1 MKKALFLLLLLP
13 VVALSQTTTIA
24 EWTGVANSTPTNAPT
39 TVATYCTASNL
50 TGSNITASSTWNGF
64 ETSGWPATVSSSKY
78 VEFSVAPLASG
89 SLNISSVKFTYKG
102 TLPSIIVKYSTS
114 ATFATSTTL
123 YSSESLNTNNSDRN
137 INLNTAIPVA
147 SGNKLY
153 FRIYGYGNTNA
164 GWIITNGNG
173 NNDLPALQVKGTITA
188 PSPLSGTYTIGATGA
203 NFTTITSAISLL
215 NAVGVSGPV
224 TFSLKD
230 AAYNNN
236 TGETFP
242 IVINNFTGASATN
255 TVTIKPAA
263 NVNTTITATNINSYT
278 GVPALFILKGADYVT
293 FDGSNVAGGTSKNLR
308 LVGND
313 AVDNNNHAVIWV
325 ASNGSS
331 NGATYNTIKNCYI
344 RMNYRS
350 SGSTYNAG
358 IYSGKYDSGN
368 AISTDPAE
376 ADNAYLSIQANDFDN
391 VKQGILINGSNNTS
405 ARTTYTSVLKNDLG
419 AATSESVICPATFI
433 NVDNFVYAENSVYN
447 LYRDTTAGALI
458 SAGIYVGGNSTN
470 GTITRN
476 TMKNLTKTVTESYTF
491 GGVVLAS
498 TASAAN
504 ILVANN
510 FIAGVAGNNN
520 GSPYLNGHGI
530 SVASGG
536 GYKIYHNSVYM
547 NANQTNNLYD
557 ANGVGY
563 SAALYVTNSTSVDV
577 RNNIFVNTQTNTL
590 TRRCAVLS
598 DGASSQFSFLN
609 YNDVYSTDKIG
620 YAGTNPSWFG
630 NPDYQT
636 TLSGWK
642 TLSGKEA
649 NSISYLPAFTSA
661 TDLHITSASS
671 NDVLK
676 AGTYIATV
684 NKDIDNQVRSTTT
697 PAIGADEFG
706 TVTFPTG
713 GGSTGIYCS
722 SSTTWNGTSWSNG
735 SPAINK
741 DVIFTGNYT
750 VSGNT
755 TLSACSIYV
764 LNGATVE
771 FTGTST
777 AYVEHSVNVQTNGSL
792 TFRSGTVLF
801 QVDTDQNSGT
811 VTIERNSGL
820 LKRYDYTMWSSPVV
834 DNRTTGF
841 QTLKQ
846 FSPATSAGRFYQY
859 NTNSGTQGL
868 YAKVDET
875 TTKFSV
881 GKGFLIRMPDTN
893 PASGYYQ
900 GTTRIT
906 FTGSFQGTPTNG
918 TVRVPLTYTDA
929 NHAFNAIGNPYAS
942 PISISDFL
950 NANSDA
956 ITGTIW
962 LWRKTNDKTQT
973 SYSTCNLSGY
983 IANSAPGGTDTSGN
997 IVIQNPFA
1005 IDAKGSLNT
1014 AQGFIVKAKDAS
1026 KEVIFR
1032 NDMRLQNHS
1041 NAFFRT
1047 TAADA
1052 GQVITLS
1059 NDGVDRLW
1067 LNISNG
1073 DTDPQFSQTLIAYN
1087 PVTTTD
1093 IEEGYDSENIGTDGI
1108 NLYTVHVKEG
1118 VSTNFG
1124 IQTRGSFNVEDRY
1137 YLGYNATVAG
1147 TYTIHT
1153 DDVTGVFANGQKAY
1167 LVDNVEGVVR
1177 DITTYDYTFTTEA
1190 GTFNDRFTVVYK
1202 AENASLGTS
1211 TPVAD
1216 VKEVKVYNNSNEIKA
1231 LAPTQIKAVVI
1242 YDMLGRTLYSNAKV
1256 NNTEF
1261 ASGAI
1266 NADHQ
1271 VVVVNMT
1278 LENGQAVSKKI
1289 MMN

>member
-1 MKKALFLLLLLP
+1 MKRALFLLLLLP
-13 VVALSQTTTIA
+13 VVALSQTTIA
-24 EWTGVANSTPTNAPT
+24 KWSGSANSAPTTAPT
-39 TVATYCTASNL
+39 TVANYVTASNVTS
-50 TGSNITASSTWNGF
+50 TGITANQTWTGY
-64 ETSGWPATVSSSKY
+64 ETSGWDAALNTGKY
-78 VEFSVAPLASG
+78 IQVSVAPQATG
-89 SLNISSVKFTYKG
+89 SLSISSMKFSYQGYQKN
-102 TLPSIIVKYSTS
+102 IAVRYSTS
-114 ATFATSTTL
+114 ASF
-123 YSSESLNTNNSDRN
+123 SSYNTAYTNTNLSVNNSN
-137 INLNTAIPVA
+137 NSITATFTNAIAVPSNTTM
-147 SGNKLY
+147 Y
-153 FRIYGYGNTNA
+153 FRIYVYGTANASWIMLNA
-164 GWIITNGNG
+164 G
-173 NNDLPALQVKGTITA
+173 NNENNQPPLQFAGTITA

-230 AAYNNN
+230 AAYNNT

-293 FDGSNVAGGTSKNLR
+293 FDGSNVIGGTSRNLR

-313 AVDNNNHAVIWV
+313 AVDNNNHAVIWI
-325 ASNGSS
+325 ASNGDT

-350 SGSTYNAG
+350 SGSTYNVG

-376 ADNAYLSIQANDFDN
+376 ADNSYLSIQANDFDN
-391 VKQGILINGSNNTS
+391 VKQGILINGSSTAS
-405 ARTTYTSVLKNDLG
+405 KRTTYTSVLKNDLG
-419 AATSESVICPATFI
+419 AATSESVICPATFL
-433 NVDNFVYAENSVYN
+433 NVDNFVYAENAVYN
-447 LYRDTTAGALI
+447 LYRNTTAGALI

-470 GTITRN
+470 GTIIRN
-476 TMKNLTKTVTESYTF
+476 NMKNLTKTVTESYTF
-491 GGVVLAS
+491 GGIVLAS
-498 TASAAN
+498 TSATAN
-504 ILVANN
+504 IFVANN
-510 FIAGVAGNNN
+510 FISNVSAPNN
-520 GSPYLNGHGI
+520 GSAYLNGHGI
-530 SVASGG
+530 SIASGG
-536 GYKIYHNSVYM
+536 TYKIYHNSVLLTTS
-547 NANQTNNLYD
+547 QT
-557 ANGVGY
+557 GTGTGY
-563 SAALYVTNSTSVDV
+563 SAGIYVTSATSVDI
-577 RNNIFVNTQTNTL
+577 RNNIFINNQTNTA
-590 TRRCAVLS
+590 TRRCAILL
-598 DGASSQFSFLN
+598 DGANSMISALN

-620 YAGTNPSWFG
+620 YVGTNATWFA

-636 TLSGWK
+636 TLAGWR
-642 TLSGKEA
+642 TATGKEA
-649 NSISYLPAFTSA
+649 NSISYNAAFASTTDLHLTSA
-661 TDLHITSASS
+661 TA

-676 AGTYIATV
+676 AGTYLSSV
-684 NKDIDNQVRSTTT
+684 NKDIDNQIRSTTT

-706 TVTFPTG
+706 TTTFPTG
-713 GGSTGIYCS
+713 GGTTGVYCA

-735 SPAINK
+735 TPSIDK

-750 VSGNT
+750 VSGST
-755 TLSACSIYV
+755 TLYACSMYV

-777 AYVEHSVNVQTNGSL
+777 AYVNHSVNVQTNGNL
-792 TFRSGTVLF
+792 TFRSGTVLY
-801 QVDTDQNSGT
+801 QMDNDQNSGT
-811 VTIERNSGL
+811 VTVERNTGL
-820 LKRYDYTMWSSPVV
+820 LKRYDYTMWTAPVL
-834 DNRTTGF
+834 DSRTTAF

-846 FSPATSAGRFYQY
+846 FSPATSTGRFYQY
-859 NTNSGTQGL
+859 NTNSGTDGL
-868 YAKVDET
+868 YGRVDET
-875 TTKFSV
+875 TTKFTL

-893 PASGYYQ
+893 PTAGYYQ

-906 FTGSFQGTPTNG
+906 FTGSFQGTPNNG
-918 TVRVPLTYTDA
+918 TIRIPLTYTDSR
-929 NHAFNAIGNPYAS
+929 HSFNAIGNPYAS

-973 SYSTCNLSGY
+973 SYATCNLSGY
-983 IANSAPGGTDTSGN
+983 IANSAPGGTSTTGN
-997 IVIQNPFA
+997 TLIQDPFA
-1005 IDAKGSLNT
+1005 IDAKGSLNV
-1014 AQGFIVKAKDAS
+1014 AQGFIVKAKDAN
-1026 KEVIFR
+1026 KEVVFR
-1032 NDMRLQNHS
+1032 NDMRIINHS

-1052 GQVITLS
+1052 GETVTIN

-1073 DTDPQFSQTLIAYN
+1073 ETDPQFSQTLIAYN
-1087 PVTTTD
+1087 PVTSTN
-1093 IEEGYDSENIGTDGI
+1093 IEEGYDSENIGVDGI
-1108 NLYTVHVKEG
+1108 NLYTVYTNEG

-1124 IQTRGSFNVEDRY
+1124 IQTRGSFDTEDRY
-1137 YLGYNATVAG
+1137 YLGFQATTAG

-1153 DDVTGVFANGQKAY
+1153 DNVTGVFANGQKAY
-1167 LVDNVEGVVR
+1167 LVDNVEGVIR

-1190 GTFNDRFTVVYK
+1190 GTFNDRFTIVYK
-1202 AENASLGTS
+1202 TENASLGTT

-1216 VKEVKVYNNSNEIKA
+1216 VKEVKVYNNNNEIKA

-1242 YDMLGRTLYSNAKV
+1242 YDMLGRTLYSNANV

-1261 ASGAI
+1261 ASGTI

>member
-1 MKKALFLLLLLP
+1 MKKALFLLLLSP
-13 VVALSQTTTIA
+13 VIAFSGTSRNNGTAPKTIVNKTTA
-24 EWTGVANSTPTNAPT
+24 A
-39 TVATYCTASNL
+39 
-50 TGSNITASSTWNGF
+50 
-64 ETSGWPATVSSSKY
+64 
-78 VEFSVAPLASG
+78 
-89 SLNISSVKFTYKG
+89 
-102 TLPSIIVKYSTS
+102 
-114 ATFATSTTL
+114 
-123 YSSESLNTNNSDRN
+123 
-137 INLNTAIPVA
+137 PVA
-147 SGNKLY
+147 G
-153 FRIYGYGNTNA
+153 
-164 GWIITNGNG
+164 
-173 NNDLPALQVKGTITA
+173 
-188 PSPLSGTYTIGATGA
+188 LSGTYTIGATGA
-203 NFTTITSAISLL
+203 NYTTITAAVNAL
-215 NAVGVSGPV
+215 NSQGVAGPV
-224 TFSLKD
+224 TFRFKD
-230 AAYNNN
+230 ANYNNT

-242 IVINNFTGASATN
+242 IVINAVSGASATN
-255 TVTIKPAA
+255 TITFKPAA
-263 NVNTTITATNINSYT
+263 NVNTTITANNINGYT
-278 GVPALFILKGADYVT
+278 GVPALFILKGSDYVT
-293 FDGSNVAGGTSKNLR
+293 FDGSNTDGGSSRNLK
-308 LVGND
+308 LVNG
-313 AVDNNNHAVIWV
+313 DNIDYIHRSVIWV
-325 ASNGSS
+325 ASNGT
-331 NGATYNTIKNCYI
+331 NGATYNTFKYLNI
-344 RMNYRS
+344 RMTVKN
-350 SGSTYNAG
+350 SGSTYCAG
-358 IYSGKYDSGN
+358 IYAGKYDTGN
-368 AISTDPAE
+368 SINQDPAE
-376 ADNAYLSIQANDFDN
+376 ADNKYLTIINNDFDN
-391 VKQGILINGSNNTS
+391 VKQGVVINGSNTANL
-405 ARTTYTSVLKNDLG
+405 RTTYTVVKANDLG
-419 AATSESVICPATFI
+419 ASTTETIICPATFN
-433 NVDNFVYAENSVYN
+433 NVDNFTYTENFIYN
-447 LYRDTTAGALI
+447 LYRNTTAGALI
-458 SAGIYVGGNSTN
+458 SAGIYVSGNSTN

-476 TMKNLTKTVTESYTF
+476 QMKTFTKTVTESYTF

-498 TASAAN
+498 TATSSN

-510 FIAGVAGNNN
+510 FIAGISGNNN

-530 SVASGG
+530 SIASGG

-547 NANQTNNLYD
+547 NTNQSNDNTTN
-557 ANGVGY
+557 GF
-563 SAALYVTNSTSVDV
+563 SAALYVKGATGVDV

-590 TRRCAVLS
+590 TRRCAILI
-598 DGASSQFSFLN
+598 DGAASQLSTLN

-620 YAGTNPSWFG
+620 YAGTNASWFG

-676 AGTYIATV
+676 AGTYISTV

-713 GGSTGIYCS
+713 SGSTGIYCS

-777 AYVEHSVNVQTNGSL
+777 AYVDHSVNVQTNGSL

-875 TTKFSV
+875 TTKFSL

-1052 GQVITLS
+1052 GQVVTLS

-1137 YLGYNATVAG
+1137 YLGYNATAAG

-1167 LVDNVEGVVR
+1167 LVDNVEGIVR

-1216 VKEVKVYNNSNEIKA
+1216 VKEVKVYNNNNEIKA